1 MKNVKLFIY
10 IPTFNRPIAL
20 LKQLSSLLT
29 QIENNNRVRLVVND
43 NNSEIN
49 NEEIVSLCEKYS
61 NVKYQKNF
69 GNIGGNANIAL
80 GFVYA
85 NTDEF
90 LWILSDNDIV
100 KPGAVDYILDKLD
113 LDIDFYCFVNN
124 VVAPQSISHLWKDGW
139 QKPMDWRMGLISDA
153 LYNSNTI
160 RTSIEDGFYYHNS
173 SFPHLAVACS
183 AARKKEK
190 VQFILLPRSEISYGV
205 FSASEFHTDYSLAAV
220 GMPFLS
226 TLFPNNHAKTFCMN
240 WLKKHWFGFYKN
252 RKRRH
257 DLFLQSKAVLRK
269 NGGFKVKSL
278 IEIIPII
285 YFLYFPFYRIKE
297 ILRNLIKNKLSKTTI
312 IKINKF
318 LNRNQD
324 IKN

>member
-1 MKNVKLFIY
+1 MKNAKLFIY

-29 QIENNNRVRLVVND
+29 QIESNNRVRLVISD
-43 NNSEIN
+43 NNSEIS
-49 NEEIVSLCEKYS
+49 NEEIKSLCEKYS

-85 NTDEF
+85 NKDEF
-90 LWILSDNDIV
+90 IWILSDNDIV
-100 KPGAVDYILDKLD
+100 KPGAVAYILDKLD
-113 LDIDFYCFVNN
+113 LNIDFYCFVNN
-124 VVAPQSISHLWKDGW
+124 LVAPQNISHLWKDGW

-160 RTSIEDGFYYHNS
+160 RASIEDGFYYHNS

-190 VQFILLPRSEISYGV
+190 VEFSLLPRSEISYGV
-205 FSASEFHTDYSLAAV
+205 FSASEFPTDYSLAAV
-220 GMPFLS
+220 GMPLLS
-226 TLFPNNHAKTFCMN
+226 SLFPNNHAKIFCMN

-252 RKRRH
+252 RKIRF
-257 DLFLQSKAVLRK
+257 DLFLMSKAVLGK
-269 NGGFKVKSL
+269 NRGILVKAFV
-278 IEIIPII
+278 EIIPIM
-285 YFLYFPFYRIKE
+285 YYLYFPFYRIKE
-297 ILRNLIKNKLSKTTI
+297 ILRNLIKNKLSQTTI
-312 IKINKF
+312 EKINKF
-318 LNRNQD
+318 LNRN
-324 IKN
+324 